1 MAKRTGL
8 GSRFFV
14 GGYDL
19 SGDTNALS
27 KIGGGSAL
35 IDVSA
40 INGAAFERL
49 GGKRDGSIDFTV
61 VFNDSAGASH
71 AVLSA
76 LPTTDV
82 TAIYASA
89 ATVGAPGSAVVGKQD
104 NYPLA
109 NATDG
114 ALTAAV
120 SVMSSNGAG
129 VHHGQMLTAGLR
141 TESTATNGASIDT
154 GASVSF
160 GATLFLVCTALGSG
174 TPTIKLQDSADDSTF
189 ADVTGATFGTV
200 AALDN
205 EMVQTSSTQ
214 AVRRYIR
221 IATTGTF
228 AGLSFAVLINKH
240 LTATI

>member
-1 MAKRTGL
+1 M

-40 INGAAFERL
+40 INGSAYERL

-61 VFNDSAGASH
+61 VFNDAAGASH
-71 AVLSA
+71 VVLSA

-89 ATVGAPGSAVVGKQD
+89 ATVGAPGAGIVGKQD

-109 NATDG
+109 NAQDG

-120 SVMSSNGAG
+120 SVMSNGYG
-129 VHHGQMLTAGLR
+129 VHHGYMLTAGLR
-141 TESTATNGASIDT
+141 TESAATNGASIDT
-154 GASVSF
+154 LASASF
-160 GATLFLVCTALGSG
+160 GLSAFLVVTALASG
-174 TPTIKLQDSADDSTF
+174 TPTIKIQDSADDSTF

-205 EMVQTSSTQ
+205 EAIQTATG
-214 AVRRYIR
+214 ATVRRYVRVI
-221 IATTGTF
+221 TTGTF
-228 AGLSFAVLINKH
+228 TGLSFACVVNKH
-240 LTATI
+240 TVSTI

>member
-1 MAKRTGL
+1 MAKGTGL

-27 KIGGGSAL
+27 KIGGGPSL

-40 INGAAFERL
+40 INGAAYERL
-49 GGKRDGSIDFTV
+49 AGRRDGNIDFTAI
-61 VFNDSAGASH
+61 FNDGVGASH
-71 AVLSA
+71 AVFSA
-76 LPTTDV
+76 LPTANV
-82 TAIYASA
+82 CAIYAQA
-89 ATVGAPGSAVVGKQD
+89 ASVGAYGAGMIAKQVD
-104 NYPLA
+104 YPLSQA
-109 NATDG
+109 ADG

-120 SVMSSNGAG
+120 SLVSNGYG
-129 VHHGQMLTAGLR
+129 VHFGQMLTAGLR

-154 GASVSF
+154 AASVSF
-160 GATLFLVCTALGSG
+160 GATIFLVVTALGSG
-174 TPTIKLQDSADDSTF
+174 TPTIKVQDSADDSTF
-189 ADVTGATFGTV
+189 ADLTGGTFGTV

-205 EMVQTSSTQ
+205 EVIQTGATQ

-221 IATTGTF
+221 VATTGTF
-228 AGLSFAVLINKH
+228 ANLSFVCLINKH